1 MKNWREA
8 RNPGWTTGQRKKWTI
23 IYGQMPSSEMRRTCI
38 FSPYRRILINFSLIK
53 ELQISKWVTVSRAT
67 DPFCFNSV
75 SLRSSKWYLIAMKRT
90 PNLSQLSCL
99 GRRKV
104 HFSHTCAYFLLGGKF
119 NPRAALITR
128 NKDMLRSL
136 YTIELLKCN
145 EIPSWVVK
153 FARSPI
159 AKSYSWTWLPRFRF
173 EASLRLA
180 WGDWLILLLNQYAS
194 KPASIVVFS

>member
-1 MKNWREA
+1 MILNSDEA
-8 RNPGWTTGQRKKWTI
+8 NAKFIATFMFGAAK
-23 IYGQMPSSEMRRTCI
+23 
-38 FSPYRRILINFSLIK
+38 SPF
-53 ELQISKWVTVSRAT
+53 
-67 DPFCFNSV
+67 
-75 SLRSSKWYLIAMKRT
+75 
-90 PNLSQLSCL
+90 
-99 GRRKV
+99 
-104 HFSHTCAYFLLGGKF
+104 FSHLRIFLRLGGKF